1 MGEKKAYWAR
11 DGNKRRG
18 KRKRK
23 GDEMKIK
30 RVIWGLVVP
39 LLLLTAA
46 IPANAKG
53 EVVSQ
58 DFDSSKTGSI
68 TIYKYVANDY
78 VAVDNKGLPLNQS
91 GYDQT
96 EAVRNATGNQT
107 MLPEKGVSFG
117 YLKIADFTAMSSGTS
132 TEPYFTNVNSDFISM
147 ITQTYGISLT
157 SVSLKDDAGKTGT
170 YYKTDEFTSAMGTL
184 VNAPANGK
192 TSMTGAD
199 SVRSLISKSG
209 KTFGTT
215 DEYGGTKVS
224 DLPVGLYLVGEIN
237 WEKQGI
243 AKYDDRWERVDL
255 SGVRDGADNPSYADI
270 VQPSQPFL
278 VQLPITNLDTIDSEG
293 QTYQPGTVWQY
304 DVTAFPK
311 NQSSLIHKDII
322 NNDHDGDTVSN
333 GSDTDKSETGCDY
346 VLTSSSKSGLTHQR
360 DVSVGD
366 TVQQVVTSSVP
377 ATRASNGSLI
387 DKYAVSDRMT
397 KGLQVL
403 KIDSVKFGP
412 YAWDDSSNNTVSPDY
427 YTISIAPDRLSW
439 KVEFKNVDK
448 LFTNTKQQYVYITFT
463 SLVTKDALIGTDTY
477 SYTTEDSSQ
486 ISATNQ
492 NTAKLTYSSKATSEQ
507 SFYSNT
513 PKVYTY
519 EIDLAK
525 TVTNADQ
532 ASVKDVAFYM
542 QNAKGEEINVTKV
555 SDGVY
560 TPYISTMLSSSGAIS
575 QVNPS
580 EDANSK
586 ANHTNSAM
594 SPAADG
600 SLKILGLDSGDYIFH
615 EFRTAKGQNLPT
627 EPFTVRLVGHMAVDE
642 QGIKYENGSLEH
654 AYCWSGN
661 EPSDLRNYD
670 LLATQADK
678 LKTGRAEVK
687 IINESGISILRT
699 GGKGTVLFYV
709 CGGLLIVA
717 GVVYLVIRSGKKKEE
732 GEEKDEKESQ

>member
-1 MGEKKAYWAR
+1 MGDERAYWAR
-11 DGNKRRG
+11 DGDKG
-18 KRKRK
+18 KRKGKQK

-58 DFDSSKTGSI
+58 DFDNSKTGSI

-78 VAVDNKGLPLNQS
+78 AAIDNKGLPLNQS

-96 EAVRNATGNQT
+96 DAVRNETGNQT

-132 TEPYFTNVNSDFISM
+132 TEPYFTNVNADFISM
-147 ITQTYGISLT
+147 LTKTYGITLNPVT
-157 SVSLKDDAGKTGT
+157 LKDDAGKTGT
-170 YYKTDEFTSAMGTL
+170 YYRTDEFTSAMGTL
-184 VNAPANGK
+184 VNAPANAR
-192 TSMTGAD
+192 TSLTGAD

-209 KTFGTT
+209 KQFETT
-215 DEYGGTKVS
+215 DEYGGTKVT

-243 AKYDDRWERVDL
+243 AKYEDRWERVDL
-255 SGVRDGADNPSYADI
+255 SNVKDGADNPSYADV

-278 VQLPITNLDTIDSEG
+278 VQLPITNLDTIESEG

-311 NQSSLIHKDII
+311 NQSALIHKDII
-322 NNDHDGDTVSN
+322 NNDHDDKYIISN
-333 GSDTDKSETGCDY
+333 GYDTDKSETGCDY

-360 DVSVGD
+360 DVSIGD
-366 TVQQVVTSSVP
+366 TIQQVVTSSVP
-377 ATRASNGSLI
+377 ATRAANGSLI

-397 KGLQVL
+397 KGLQLL

-412 YAWDDSSNNTVSPDY
+412 YAWDDSKNNTVSPDY

-448 LFTNTKQQYVYITFT
+448 LFTNTNQQYVYITFT

-477 SYTTEDSSQ
+477 SYTTEDGSS

-525 TVTNADQ
+525 TVTNADPD
-532 ASVKDVAFYM
+532 SVKDVAFYM
-542 QNAKGEEINVTKV
+542 QNAKGEEIYVTKV

-560 TPYISTMLSSSGAIS
+560 KPYISTTISSSGAIS
-575 QVNPS
+575 QTNPPA
-580 EDANSK
+580 DADSK

-600 SLKILGLDSGDYIFH
+600 TLKILGLDSGDYTFH

-654 AYCWSGN
+654 AYCWSGK

-687 IINESGISILRT
+687 IINDSGISILRT

-709 CGGLLIVA
+709 GGAVLIGAGLIYLLI
-717 GVVYLVIRSGKKKEE
+717 RKKKEDNRE
-732 GEEKDEKESQ
+732 DEKDETN